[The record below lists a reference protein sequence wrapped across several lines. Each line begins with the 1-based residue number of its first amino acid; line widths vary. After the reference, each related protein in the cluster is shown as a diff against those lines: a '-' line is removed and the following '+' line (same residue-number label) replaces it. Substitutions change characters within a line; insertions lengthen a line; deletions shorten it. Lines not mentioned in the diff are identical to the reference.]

1 MTRRRCREHP
11 RIRTYG
17 GPTSVNLRPNT
28 RHIPR
33 RHTDTTPH
41 YFPRGDT
48 ALHFEVCKCGV
59 AGPRAK
65 VDTCGPPYR
74 GLSHAVA
81 LHQCNDTSVIPE
93 ASENAPVHRSL
104 DCIVLHVTT
113 VMLAPR
119 VGDSALTSRDN
130 VTPLHN
136 VAPPRAPFAV
146 TDLLIIRW
154 HPSNSAKRE
163 ASPPQPA
170 FASRCT
176 TGRPPPIFC
185 FFGTDSTDSPDC
197 LPILLPSVSDF
208 YFLVLLFL
216 HF

>member
-1 MTRRRCREHP
+1 MATSVLSHAVTLHQCNDTSTMP
-11 RIRTYG
+11 RTSENTHVWW
-17 GPTSVNLRPNT
+17 PTSVNLRPNT
-28 RHIPR
+28 RHIPH

-74 GLSHAVA
+74 GLSHTVA
-81 LHQCNDTSVIPE
+81 LHQCNDTSVMPE
-93 ASENAPVHRSL
+93 ASENAHVHRSL

-119 VGDSALTSRDN
+119 VGDSALTSRDRPN

-136 VAPPRAPFAV
+136 VGRPAPPS
-146 TDLLIIRW
+146 L
-154 HPSNSAKRE
+154 
-163 ASPPQPA
+163 
-170 FASRCT
+170 SRTC
-176 TGRPPPIFC
+176 
-185 FFGTDSTDSPDC
+185 
-197 LPILLPSVSDF
+197 
-208 YFLVLLFL
+208 
-216 HF
+216 

>member
-17 GPTSVNLRPNT
+17 GPQVSTYVQTPGT
-28 RHIPR
+28 FHA
-33 RHTDTTPH
+33 DTPTPTPH

-74 GLSHAVA
+74 GLSHAVV
-81 LHQCNDTSVIPE
+81 LHQCNDTSVMPE
-93 ASENAPVHRSL
+93 ASENAHVHRSL

-136 VAPPRAPFAV
+136 V
-146 TDLLIIRW
+146 
-154 HPSNSAKRE
+154 
-163 ASPPQPA
+163 
-170 FASRCT
+170 
-176 TGRPPPIFC
+176 GPPPAPASLSRTC
-185 FFGTDSTDSPDC
+185 
-197 LPILLPSVSDF
+197 
-208 YFLVLLFL
+208 
-216 HF
+216 